1 MIRTLAELRRRHV
14 IEARPLDAATERTLR
29 ADPRAGARAILNAV
43 ERRRF
48 EARSEG
54 QRLRKMLRY
63 EAVLWDRG
71 LDRVAGVDEAG
82 MSPLAGPVAAG
93 AVVFRPGTR
102 ITGVD
107 DSKKLDAAIRE
118 ELAQEIKSKAFAWSV
133 AFVDVDEIDRINIYW
148 AGVLAMR
155 RADERLARTMFE
167 HRRAPTIT
175 VSYTNRDTMIR
186 VRLNLAVTH

>member
-1 MIRTLAELRRRHV
+1 VTRTLAELRRRHV

-54 QRLRKMLRY
+54 QRLRKMLCY

-71 LDRVAGVDEAG
+71 FDRVAGVDEAG

-93 AVVFRPGTR
+93 AVVFQPGTR

-148 AGVLAMR
+148 AGVLAC
-155 RADERLARTMFE
+155 AAL
-167 HRRAPTIT
+167 
-175 VSYTNRDTMIR
+175 SRD
-186 VRLNLAVTH
+186 